1 MELTRSAR
9 RDKINELYEKA
20 EKIEPFAEKDG
31 QLYVDFES
39 ASVLNSINAFEGNHG
54 TGIQTRNKDGSIAS
68 TGKMIHAINPD
79 YFFLNRYLK
88 KGKKLYVVS
97 GFEPTAYRCIREQ
110 SSGHTFQKLIP
121 VYVISR
127 NDDGQL
133 VCERR
138 TNVEEKEFVEN
149 YTETLS
155 NALMAEILPLITS
168 YGTETTA
175 VEKMPI

>member
-9 RDKINELYEKA
+9 RDQINELYEKA
-20 EKIEPFAEKDG
+20 EKIEPLGEKDG
-31 QLYVDFES
+31 QIYCTFED
-39 ASVLNSINAFEGNHG
+39 ASVLNSINAFEGNSG
-54 TGIQTRNKDGSIAS
+54 TGLQTRNRDGSVAS
-68 TGKMIHAINPD
+68 TGKTIHAINPD
-79 YFFLNRYLK
+79 YFYLNRYLK

-97 GFEPTAYRCIREQ
+97 GHTPTGYRCIKEQ

-121 VYVISR
+121 CYVISR
-127 NDDGQL
+127 NEDGNL
-133 VCERR
+133 FCEKKS
-138 TNVEEKEFVEN
+138 NVEERDFIEN

-155 NALMAEILPLITS
+155 NALMAEILPLIVD